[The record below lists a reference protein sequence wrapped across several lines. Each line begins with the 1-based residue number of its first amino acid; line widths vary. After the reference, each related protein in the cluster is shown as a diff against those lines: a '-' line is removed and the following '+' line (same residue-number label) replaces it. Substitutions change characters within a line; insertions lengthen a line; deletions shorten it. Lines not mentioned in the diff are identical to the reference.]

1 MAYFPMF
8 INIENQNCLVVGGGT
23 VAFRKVQVLLD
34 FKAAVTVIAPEVQ
47 EKLKKNLG
55 NHITIYERK
64 FVPED
69 LRDMTLVVAATD
81 DKEQNHRIAE
91 LAKKACIPVNAVD
104 QIEDCSFIFPSY
116 IKKQNVVGAFSSA
129 GNSPVITQY
138 LKEEMREVLDE
149 QLGEINEYMGSVR
162 DAVKAQVPT
171 EPERRKVY
179 QTVFTELLEEGRT
192 GLKEDELLEIIKK
205 RGRALWSEQE
215 D

>member
-179 QTVFTELLEEGRT
+179 QTVLTELLEEGRT

>member
-179 QTVFTELLEEGRT
+179 QTVLTELLEEGRT

-205 RGRALWSEQE
+205 RGRVLWSEQE

>member
-23 VAFRKVQVLLD
+23 VAFRKVQVLLE

-179 QTVFTELLEEGRT
+179 QTVLTELLEEGRT

>member
-34 FKAAVTVIAPEVQ
+34 FNAAVTVIAPEVQ

-179 QTVFTELLEEGRT
+179 QTVLTELLEEGRT

>member
-47 EKLKKNLG
+47 EKLKRNLG

-179 QTVFTELLEEGRT
+179 QTVLTELLEEGRT

>member
-55 NHITIYERK
+55 NHIIIYERK

-179 QTVFTELLEEGRT
+179 QTVLTELLEEGRT

>member
-34 FKAAVTVIAPEVQ
+34 FNAAVTVIAPEVQ

-55 NHITIYERK
+55 NHITICERK

-179 QTVFTELLEEGRT
+179 QTVLTELLEEGRT

>member
-34 FKAAVTVIAPEVQ
+34 FNAAVTVIAPEVQ

-55 NHITIYERK
+55 KRITLCERK

-179 QTVFTELLEEGRT
+179 QTVLTELLEEGRT

>member
-47 EKLKKNLG
+47 KKLKKNLG

-179 QTVFTELLEEGRT
+179 QTVLTELLEEGRT

>member
-138 LKEEMREVLDE
+138 LKEERREVLDE

-179 QTVFTELLEEGRT
+179 QTVLTELLEEGRT

>member
-179 QTVFTELLEEGRT
+179 QTVLTELLEEGRT
-192 GLKEDELLEIIKK
+192 GLKEDELLELIKK

>member
-149 QLGEINEYMGSVR
+149 QLGEINEYMRSVR

-179 QTVFTELLEEGRT
+179 QTVLTELLEEGRT

-205 RGRALWSEQE
+205 RGRVLWSEQE

>member
-179 QTVFTELLEEGRT
+179 QTVLTELLEEGRT

-205 RGRALWSEQE
+205 RRRALWSEQE